1 MLLWLL
7 LPHARSATD
16 PANRDVPAE
25 VPCPATHL
33 AVVRRPA
40 STEAEHQ
47 VQGGLR
53 GDVVVPQ
60 ETAVFQLLSL
70 VDEPLVVEGDANLV
84 LDAGLDAVDRVP
96 GIHVVQGDRLAC

>member
-1 MLLWLL
+1 MWLL

-40 STEAEHQ
+40 STEAENH
-47 VQGGLR
+47 VHRRHLLKP
-53 GDVVVPQ
+53 VVAHDRAILELLAQ
-60 ETAVFQLLSL
+60 E
-70 VDEPLVVEGDANLV
+70 DDPLVVGRDVQRV
-84 LDAGLDAVDRVP
+84 LLLDFMLDIVDRVV
-96 GIHVVQGDRLAC
+96 GMHVVESDRLA

>member
-1 MLLWLL
+1 MEKAAVTSPETLLADV
-7 LPHARSATD
+7 PHAA
-16 PANRDVPAE
+16 AQ
-25 VPCPATHL
+25 
-33 AVVRRPA
+33 
-40 STEAEHQ
+40 AEHQ

-60 ETAVFQLLSL
+60 EIAVFQLLIL